1 MRGEGSRK
9 RVHERAPVTG
19 PAYGSGGRQSP
30 APPALLECA
39 HRHDPLGN
47 EEGTRMPTNKIAPV
61 LALALLAALLA
72 VGAASAAPG
81 DAKDPTMADTAE
93 LRKAVEPAGILV
105 HERNLARAARS
116 SDPDG
121 DGIGTR
127 ASGNEGYEASADYV
141 ASKLR
146 RAGYEV
152 TRQKFEFPYFDVLS
166 ESFSQTAPQERE
178 FEPYDGLTGDYN
190 VMTYSSGGQVEDA
203 LVVPTNDVV
212 IPPSPEPSSDS
223 GCEPEDFVDVTTEPE
238 PRVALIQRGG
248 CDFVVKAQ
256 NAEAAGYDAAIVFNE
271 GQEDDPDDD
280 RVGVVLGTL

>member
-1 MRGEGSRK
+1 MRTTKGA
-9 RVHERAPVTG
+9 V
-19 PAYGSGGRQSP
+19 
-30 APPALLECA
+30 
-39 HRHDPLGN
+39 
-47 EEGTRMPTNKIAPV
+47 V
-61 LALALLAALLA
+61 LAAALLAAMLA
-72 VGAASAAPG
+72 VGVAWAAPG
-81 DAKDPTMADTAE
+81 QTEDPTLGASAE

-146 RAGYEV
+146 RAGYDV

-166 ESFSQTAPQERE
+166 ESFSQTAPQVRE

-203 LVVPTNDVV
+203 LAVPTNDVV
-212 IPPSPEPSSDS
+212 IPPSPEP
-223 GCEPEDFVDVTTEPE
+223 
-238 PRVALIQRGG
+238 
-248 CDFVVKAQ
+248 
-256 NAEAAGYDAAIVFNE
+256 
-271 GQEDDPDDD
+271 
-280 RVGVVLGTL
+280 